1 MPLDRLGSDLVC
13 WVGIPF
19 GIWLAFR
26 RNMGLHGLWY
36 GLTLSLVY
44 CAAVGVWLGL
54 RTDWNREVQKVQ
66 KRLGA
71 DKSNRDSQAT
81 LGDESA

>member
-1 MPLDRLGSDLVC
+1 MVRLAF
-13 WVGIPF
+13 WAGIPF

-44 CAAVGVWLGL
+44 GSVISVSIGL
-54 RTDWNREVQKVQ
+54 RANWNKEVEKVQ
-66 KRLGA
+66 KRLAEAKADQDGYGA
-71 DKSNRDSQAT
+71 PTNAGERV
-81 LGDESA
+81 LV